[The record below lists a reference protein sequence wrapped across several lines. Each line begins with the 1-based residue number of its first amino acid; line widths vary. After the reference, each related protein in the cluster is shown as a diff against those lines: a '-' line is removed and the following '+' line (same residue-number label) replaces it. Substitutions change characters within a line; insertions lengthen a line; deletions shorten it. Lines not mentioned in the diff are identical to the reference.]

1 MPSLVLIRG
10 GGDLATGVALRLIRT
25 GLRVVVTEL
34 PQPLAVRRTVSFA
47 EAVYAA
53 EMAVEG
59 ITARRVDDPADSLRI
74 LTILG
79 NQQVPVLLDPDCI
92 SVRALH
98 PSVIVDGR
106 MNKRPPED
114 IGYSPLLYIGLGPGF
129 EAGVNCQVVIETR
142 RGHTLG
148 RVYWLGGPEPDTG
161 QPEGDPSRVLRA
173 PADGILVAYK
183 QIGDHCDQGEL
194 IAEIQSS
201 TINPQSPILNP
212 QSPIL
217 NPQSPNPNP
226 QPPIPNPQSSI
237 LNNQSPIISPFPGIL
252 RGLLHPGL
260 TVTRGMKIGDVD
272 PRDDPRLCQMVSD
285 KALAIGGGVLEAI
298 LSRPELRSQLW

>member
-10 GGDLATGVALRLIRT
+10 GGDLATGVAIRLIRT
-25 GLRVVVTEL
+25 GLRLVVTEL

-47 EAVYAA
+47 EAVYAG

-74 LTILG
+74 RTILG
-79 NQQVPVLLDPDCI
+79 KQQVPVLLDPDCI
-92 SVRALH
+92 SVKALH

-148 RVYWLGGPEPDTG
+148 DRKSV
-161 QPEGDPSRVLRA
+161 V
-173 PADGILVAYK
+173 
-183 QIGDHCDQGEL
+183 
-194 IAEIQSS
+194 
-201 TINPQSPILNP
+201 
-212 QSPIL
+212 
-217 NPQSPNPNP
+217 
-226 QPPIPNPQSSI
+226 
-237 LNNQSPIISPFPGIL
+237 
-252 RGLLHPGL
+252 
-260 TVTRGMKIGDVD
+260 
-272 PRDDPRLCQMVSD
+272 
-285 KALAIGGGVLEAI
+285 
-298 LSRPELRSQLW
+298 